1 MSIENTI
8 IASVIFERSR
18 LTGGRTLAADGQD
31 ERLKINHYGRKML
44 RMKER
49 GRVRSTDS
57 DQEIAAALSSGLLTW
72 LFWQISEELLL
83 WLIAAIRRRI
93 WESESQVIAGVER
106 GGVES

>member
-1 MSIENTI
+1 
-8 IASVIFERSR
+8 VIFERSR

-31 ERLKINHYGRKML
+31 ERLKINHFGRKML
-44 RMKER
+44 RLKDR
-49 GRVRSTDS
+49 KRIKSTDS
-57 DQEIAAALSSGLLTW
+57 DDDIAAKLRPSNRVQSPLLAW
-72 LFWQISEELLL
+72 LFWQISEELLM

>member
-31 ERLKINHYGRKML
+31 ELLKINLYGRKML

-57 DQEIAAALSSGLLTW
+57 DQEIAAAVSSGLLTW

-93 WESESQVIAGVER
+93 WESQSQAIAGVER

>member
-44 RMKER
+44 RMRER
-49 GRVRSTDS
+49 GRIRATDS

-72 LFWQISEELLL
+72 LFWQISEELLMFI
-83 WLIAAIRRRI
+83 IAAIRRRI